1 MLLLSSLKGTLFLF
15 WIVTSYLMCA
25 QIKTEKNSPF
35 RNVFGSMKKLEI
47 EKNGQLHETE
57 HSWGVQM
64 EKVFPKKKGR
74 KKKAKK
80 WLHVRKMFT

>member
-25 QIKTEKNSPF
+25 QIKTKKNSLPYGKCLWKHEKA
-35 RNVFGSMKKLEI
+35 RNRKKWSTTCSNIVFGGAA
-47 EKNGQLHETE
+47 NGKSFFSE
-57 HSWGVQM
+57 
-64 EKVFPKKKGR
+64 KKGGE
-74 KKKAKK
+74 K